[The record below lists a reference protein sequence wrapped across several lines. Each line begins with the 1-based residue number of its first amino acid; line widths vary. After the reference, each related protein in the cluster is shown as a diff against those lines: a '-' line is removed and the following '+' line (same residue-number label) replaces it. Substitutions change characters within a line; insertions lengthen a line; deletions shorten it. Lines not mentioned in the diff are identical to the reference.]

1 MLFYAIHQ
9 TESVTFSMIDAIN
22 KNPANVDA
30 LFCFIREY
38 NGCPYQIIFYHCLI
52 QMPFPGHLFM
62 PFYRIKSRRA
72 PTFYSA
78 NIYICFKSSD
88 THFYD
93 FFLSV
98 LLLL

>member
-1 MLFYAIHQ
+1 MA
-9 TESVTFSMIDAIN
+9 A
-22 KNPANVDA
+22 
-30 LFCFIREY
+30 
-38 NGCPYQIIFYHCLI
+38 PYQIIFYHCLI

-72 PTFYSA
+72 LTVYSA

-93 FFLSV
+93 FFYLFCFRPLFDLV
-98 LLLL
+98 DGGGGIRF